1 MSQPTRSQPQGASPE
16 SVTGSSDGNSNMNPR
31 ELELQRKRARDR
43 KSQQAMRDRTRWTIN
58 NLTEQVTFLTHLLDQ
73 RTKDVGLL
81 DTRIRLLETENAHLQ
96 TRNAALQLS
105 MLGSRRESNGPG
117 ARPEPAKKAWET
129 PPLHSAPNC
138 ISDQILHGFLSLKR
152 DELMPSKNPV
162 MPPGTYTPEPDLC
175 SLISNDRRSDDDTS
189 NVVGD
194 IIRSYHEID
203 TLPQK
208 IAAFYIMFTL
218 TKWMVL
224 LDEQSW
230 GHLPAWMRPTPVQ
243 VSTAHAAWIDRI
255 PWPKARDY
263 LVADPRIT
271 LDDFAAAYST
281 SFSVNWPYEPSLVL
295 IPGSGE
301 SQQVINPVFKEHLR
315 QLKNWTVGTV
325 FRDRWPELAVLIDSY
340 ACPP

>member
-1 MSQPTRSQPQGASPE
+1 MSLPTQSQQHVASPE
-16 SVTGSSDGNSNMNPR
+16 SVTGSSDGNSNLSPR

-43 KSQQAMRDRTRWTIN
+43 KSQQAMRDRTKWTIN
-58 NLTEQVTFLTHLLDQ
+58 SLTEQVTFLTQVLDQ

-81 DTRIRLLETENAHLQ
+81 DARLRILEPENAHLRTQ
-96 TRNAALQLS
+96 NAALQLS
-105 MLGSRRESNGPG
+105 MLGSHQESNGQSP
-117 ARPEPAKKAWET
+117 RPESAKNAWEL

-138 ISDQILHGFLSLKR
+138 ISDQILQGFLSLKR
-152 DELMPSKNPV
+152 DELLASKNPA
-162 MPPGTYTPEPDLC
+162 MLRGTYTAGPDLC
-175 SLISNDRRSDDDTS
+175 SLISKDRRSDDDIS

-218 TKWMVL
+218 TKWMVW

-230 GHLPAWMRPTPVQ
+230 HHLPAWMRPTPVQ

-295 IPGSGE
+295 IPGTGE
-301 SQQVINPVFKEHLR
+301 SRQVINPVFEEHLR
-315 QLKNWTVGTV
+315 QLKNWTVGMV

-340 ACPP
+340 ACPF